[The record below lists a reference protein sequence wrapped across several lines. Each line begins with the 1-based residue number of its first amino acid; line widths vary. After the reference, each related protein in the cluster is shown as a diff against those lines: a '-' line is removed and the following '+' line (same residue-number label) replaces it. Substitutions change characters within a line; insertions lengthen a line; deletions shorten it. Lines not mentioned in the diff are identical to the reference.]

1 MSYTGTYY
9 QEGGNNKIPKK
20 SKILIAERINKYQL
34 IQELIFYSVDETKIA
49 ESGQHCWKIHS
60 A

>member
-34 IQELIFYSVDETKIA
+34 I
-49 ESGQHCWKIHS
+49 
-60 A
+60 